1 MIFETVVA
9 SFLASA
15 MSGAIVAFLLRTWVE
30 ARLKSSI
37 EHEYKKQF
45 ELFQRQLDR
54 QQKIELVAELLAEFI
69 KIPVGEVVPREQR
82 HLLNRLSFQS
92 TLWLPPELAIQLSKR
107 LQNHADA
114 KSAFELI
121 LLARHLLTDDAS
133 LKLEHVTFWRPE
145 LEKRGDPVIHRTSS

>member
-1 MIFETVVA
+1 MVETVIASIVA
-9 SFLASA
+9 STISF
-15 MSGAIVAFLLRTWVE
+15 AIVAFLARTWIE

-54 QQKIELVAELLAEFI
+54 QQKVELVAELLAEFI
-69 KIPVGEVVPREQR
+69 KIPAGEVVPREQR

-92 TLWLPPELAIQLSKR
+92 TLWLPPELAVQLSKR
-107 LQNHADA
+107 LQNHPDA

-133 LKLEHVTFWRPE
+133 LKLEHVTFWRSE
-145 LEKRGDPVIHRTSS
+145 LEQRGDPVIQHARG